1 MVSWFFV
8 YLQSMQEIYR
18 KIDYGSGQFYVTDR
32 GNFSRFKTSEYTPLV
47 GKDGYRHI
55 TLEEVGYKKQT
66 FRCARLV
73 AKAFPEI
80 CGEWFEGCVVNHRN
94 KNKTDDRASNIE
106 VCSQGHNV
114 RYSIEDRG
122 SKRSPKI
129 GVVQYKDKE
138 YVAEYVSMRKA
149 AKKTGISYSCIRKC
163 VYGELEQAGGF
174 QFKEK

>member
-1 MVSWFFV
+1 
-8 YLQSMQEIYR
+8 MQEIYR
-18 KIDYGSGQFYVTDR
+18 KIDYGSGQFYVTDQ
-32 GNFSRFKTSEYTPLV
+32 GNFSRFKTSEYTPWV

-106 VCSQGHNV
+106 VCSHSYNV

-122 SKRSPKI
+122 KKKKEKI
-129 GVVQYKDKE
+129 PVVQYKDGKYVGE
-138 YVAEYVSMRKA
+138 YPSIRRA
-149 AKKTGISYSCIRKC
+149 AKETGISNSCIRKC
-163 VYGELEQAGGF
+163 VFGELSQAGGF